1 MIQEDNI
8 KILELVSG
16 VCKKLNATNSSKEK
30 QEILKQIAFD
40 LEHPLLDFDGPR
52 MLRKA
57 LVFTYSP
64 YITFGVTGESIRKW
78 MEQDSGSG
86 DLFAVDMFLWD
97 LLESLAVRELT
108 GHDALR
114 TIANTIRSLS
124 EDLKET
130 FYNII
135 DKNLKIRMD
144 AKSINKVLPD
154 LIPVFEV
161 SLCNVYEERKNKV
174 DLNKDRWIASRKMDG
189 VRCIVRID
197 ENGHANAFSRQG
209 KEFKTLDNLLKELE
223 QYPELRGM
231 VLDGECCIVDG
242 NGDED
247 FKSIMK
253 EITRKDHTIKH
264 PMYQVFDMMTCEE
277 FDKRS
282 TDRTFIER
290 LLSLNGFYHGGGHKF
305 QYSRMTKQTI
315 ITSQEHFEELYK
327 EALDKGWEGLVIR
340 KDDKTI
346 CKRSDSMLKVKAFQD
361 AEYIVEGIDVGPFRV
376 IKDGLEVEE
385 DVMTRAFITHKGN
398 KVSVGSGWSL
408 DQRRHFKEYPEEL
421 IGKTITVQY
430 FEETTDKDGNISLRF
445 PVCKYI
451 YENGR
456 NL

>member
-1 MIQEDNI
+1 MIQEDNV

-78 MEQDSGSG
+78 MDKDIGSG
-86 DLFAVDMFLWD
+86 DLFGIEMSLWD

-154 LIPVFEV
+154 LIPIFEV
-161 SLCNVYEERKNKV
+161 SLCNVYEERKSKV
-174 DLNKDRWIASRKMDG
+174 DFLKEDWFSSRKMDG
-189 VRCIVRID
+189 VRCVVRID
-197 ENGHANAFSRQG
+197 EHGHAQAFSRQG
-209 KEFKTLDNLLKELE
+209 KEFKTLDNLLRELE
-223 QYPELRGM
+223 QYVELRGM
-231 VLDGECCIVDG
+231 VLDGECCIVDE

-282 TDRTFIER
+282 TDRWFSDRYLKLTDFFNTYPE
-290 LLSLNGFYHGGGHKF
+290 LSHCKITG
-305 QYSRMTKQTI
+305 QTLI
-315 ITSQEHFEELYK
+315 NSQEHFEKLYK
-327 EALDKGWEGLVIR
+327 FALDKGWEGLVIR
-340 KDDKTI
+340 KNDKTI
-346 CKRSDSMLKVKAFQD
+346 CKRSDSMLKVKAFRD

-385 DVMTRAFITHKGN
+385 DVMTRAFITHKNN

-408 DQRRHFKEYPEEL
+408 EQRRYYKEHPEEL

-430 FEETTDKDGNISLRF
+430 FEETTDKDGNLSLRF
-445 PVCKYI
+445 PVCKCV
-451 YENGR
+451 YENER
-456 NL
+456 NI

>member
-1 MIQEDNI
+1 MMQDGNI
-8 KILELVSG
+8 EILNTVSTA
-16 VCKKLNATNSSKEK
+16 CKRLNSTNSSKEK
-30 QEILKQIAFD
+30 QELLKMIMGEPGSEILT
-40 LEHPLLDFDGPR
+40 
-52 MLRKA
+52 KA

-78 MEQDSGSG
+78 LTSDNTGSG
-86 DLFAVDMFLWD
+86 DLFATEMPIWD

-114 TIANTIRSLS
+114 TIANTICWLPG
-124 EDLKET
+124 DLKEV
-130 FYNII
+130 FYNIV

-144 AKSINKVLPD
+144 AKSINKVIPD

-161 SLCNVYEERKNKV
+161 SLCNVYDDKKGKV
-174 DLNKDRWIASRKMDG
+174 DFKKDNWLASRKMDG

-197 ENGHANAFSRQG
+197 EHGHAKAFSRQG
-209 KEFKTLDNLLKELE
+209 KEFKTLANLLRELE
-223 QYPELRGM
+223 QCPELRGM

-253 EITRKDHTIKH
+253 EITRKDHTINN

-282 TDRTFIER
+282 TKRSFTKRLCGLIEFFR
-290 LLSLNGFYHGGGHKF
+290 SNPGLKYC
-305 QYSRMTKQTI
+305 RVTEQTLV
-315 ITSQEHFEELYK
+315 SHQEHFEELYK
-327 EALDKGWEGLVIR
+327 EAQDKGWEGLVIR
-340 KDDKTI
+340 KDDRTI
-346 CKRSDSMLKVKAFQD
+346 CKRSDSMLKVKGFQD

-376 IKDGLEVEE
+376 IASGLEIEE
-385 DVMTRAFITHKGN
+385 DVMTRAFIAHKGN
-398 KVSVGSGWSL
+398 RVAVGSGWSL
-408 DQRRHFKEYPEEL
+408 EQRRYYKEHPEEL

-430 FEETTDKDGNISLRF
+430 FEETTDKDGNLSLRF
-445 PVCKYI
+445 PVCKCI

-456 NL
+456 DL